1 VAQRA
6 AREAQAQTARA
17 NSMRDMVFDVFSEAE
32 PNKPRPAETTVSEA
46 AEHAIA
52 TLLIDRSGDP
62 RARLELLTRL
72 ADTVGHQGHPDRAQ
86 ELLERALVESRE
98 MLGQADNVT
107 LDIGVRVAG
116 YETQRG
122 SYDAARQ
129 RIDKLLSQIPAE
141 VTELRI
147 RALRA
152 SASTA
157 WRTHD
162 RERALAD
169 GGLAVELSKRLGD
182 AEVERESLT
191 AYGATLLGVGS
202 VPEAVTVYEKLLAL
216 NTAKYGATH
225 EQVALAWSGLSR
237 AYRRSGN
244 LEKAE
249 DASHHALDIDRI
261 IYPND
266 HWITA
271 NHLNALTMILVQ
283 KRDYEGAAEASREGL
298 RITVNTLGENHIDR
312 LSPVYQ
318 LGYALMM
325 MERYDEALPYLRD
338 VYERRAKLLGIT
350 QHETIMARA
359 TYAYDLG
366 MSGDAKAGAAELER
380 AFEDA
385 SKESTPDFD
394 FIAKTL
400 EKRIRLALASGDPEG
415 AMALIEPFAGAVA
428 KTSAPEDR
436 AWIGRADTFRGE
448 VLLALKRPRE
458 AREALLRA
466 GKALEAGTSTDLVE
480 PLEQS
485 LLLAQACAASNDLAA
500 SRAAALEGR
509 RKMESVP
516 YPPSRLTR
524 LAETLPK

>member
-1 VAQRA
+1 
-6 AREAQAQTARA
+6 
-17 NSMRDMVFDVFSEAE
+17 
-32 PNKPRPAETTVSEA
+32 
-46 AEHAIA
+46 
-52 TLLIDRSGDP
+52 
-62 RARLELLTRL
+62 
-72 ADTVGHQGHPDRAQ
+72 
-86 ELLERALVESRE
+86 
-98 MLGQADNVT
+98 
-107 LDIGVRVAG
+107 
-116 YETQRG
+116 
-122 SYDAARQ
+122 
-129 RIDKLLSQIPAE
+129 
-141 VTELRI
+141 
-147 RALRA
+147 
-152 SASTA
+152 
-157 WRTHD
+157 
-162 RERALAD
+162 
-169 GGLAVELSKRLGD
+169 
-182 AEVERESLT
+182 
-191 AYGATLLGVGS
+191 
-202 VPEAVTVYEKLLAL
+202 
-216 NTAKYGATH
+216 
-225 EQVALAWSGLSR
+225 
-237 AYRRSGN
+237 
-244 LEKAE
+244 
-249 DASHHALDIDRI
+249 
-261 IYPND
+261 
-266 HWITA
+266 
-271 NHLNALTMILVQ
+271 
-283 KRDYEGAAEASREGL
+283 
-298 RITVNTLGENHIDR
+298 
-312 LSPVYQ
+312 
-318 LGYALMM
+318 M

-415 AMALIEPFAGAVA
+415 AMALIEPFAGTVA

-500 SRAAALEGR
+500 SRAAALDGR